1 MLTYT
6 QKKIILRLFTL
17 KKIARKFQIFIGGR
31 EVLSENPYNF
41 FFKFN

>member
-6 QKKIILRLFTL
+6 QKKYSAFIYTE

-41 FFKFN
+41 F